1 MKNTYVIGIEFG
13 STRVKAVLV
22 DENAAVVASGSYEW
36 ASRLI
41 DGFWSYEQSEIL
53 EGLQASYA
61 ALARDY
67 LEKKG
72 TPLCEVSAIGISAM
86 MHGYLAFDR
95 EENLL
100 VPFRTWQNTNT
111 GRAAAELSAAFS
123 FNVPMRWSVSHFY
136 EAVLSG
142 EAHVK
147 DVAYLN
153 TLAGY
158 VHWMLSGERVLGVGD
173 ASGMFPLEGGRYSP
187 RMMKV
192 MNEKLA
198 SHGVNVD
205 FESLLPGILS
215 AGDVAGRLTEAGA
228 KLLDPTG
235 TLKAGCLLCPP
246 EGDAGTGMIATNSI
260 RPRTANVSAGTS
272 AFLMAV
278 MEKDFS
284 RPYEEIDVVTTPVGD
299 PVAMIHVGNFTP
311 EFNGWVDLLGEA
323 IALAGGQISRGEL
336 FDRLYEISAKA
347 DEDVGGMV
355 AYNFRVGEHIVGCE
369 SGAPLLVRGREGVLN
384 LANLMK
390 AQIYSALGSLAI
402 GMEILE
408 KEKVALDSVMGHGGF
423 FKAGAIPQSA
433 MSAAIGAPIS
443 VMENAGEGGAWG
455 IGLLAL
461 MTALGEKDAGA
472 FLNRIFGEARC
483 VTVSADEAEKKS
495 FAAFMERY
503 RRMLSVEK
511 TAASMLNG

>member
-1 MKNTYVIGIEFG
+1 MKKVIGIEFG
-13 STRVKAVLV
+13 STRIKALLV
-22 DENAAVVASGSYEW
+22 DETSAVLAGGSYEW
-36 ASRLI
+36 ESRLK
-41 DGFWSYEQSEIL
+41 DGFWSYEEAEIL
-53 EGLQASYA
+53 AGLQASYA
-61 ALARDY
+61 ALAADY
-67 LEKKG
+67 EAKTGKALTK
-72 TPLCEVSAIGISAM
+72 VDAIGISAM
-86 MHGYLAFDR
+86 MHGYLAFDKD
-95 EENLL
+95 ENLL

-111 GRAAAELSAAFS
+111 ARAAAELSSAFS

-136 EAVLSG
+136 EAVLEK

-147 DVAYLN
+147 DVAGLN

-158 VHWMLSGERVLGVGD
+158 VHYLLSGEKILGVGD
-173 ASGMFPLEGGRYSP
+173 ASGMFPLENGRYSP
-187 RMMKV
+187 RMMKE
-192 MNEKLA
+192 MNKKLA
-198 SHGVNVD
+198 AHGCEID
-205 FESLLPGILS
+205 FEGLLPGIKH
-215 AGDVAGRLTEAGA
+215 AGEVAGRLTESGA

-235 TLKAGCLLCPP
+235 RLQAGCPLCPP

-278 MEKDFS
+278 MGKDLS

-311 EFNGWVDLLGEA
+311 EFNSWVDLLGEA
-323 IALAGGQISRGEL
+323 IALSGTPISRGAL
-336 FDRLYEISAKA
+336 FDLLYKA
-347 DEDVGGMV
+347 SEDADKDVGGMV

-369 SGAPLLVRGREGVLN
+369 SGAPLLARGREGKLN

-408 KEKVALDSVMGHGGF
+408 KEKVTLDSVMGHGGF
-423 FKAGAIPQSA
+423 FKAGAVSQSA

-443 VMENAGEGGAWG
+443 VMSTAGEGGAWG

-461 MTALGEKDAGA
+461 MTALGETDAGA
-472 FLNRIFGEARC
+472 FLGRVFADSEC
-483 VTVSADEAEKKS
+483 VTVSASEAEKES
-495 FAAFMERY
+495 FSLFMDRY
-503 RRMLSVEK
+503 RAMLPIEK
-511 TAASMLNG
+511 QCAAMLNA